1 MSMYNIGVHLPYMM
15 ERLFQSEHEGNPLV
29 FDETV
34 DQILLMLNNKKANND
49 IERYRKDRDSKIES
63 ITSESMK
70 LQNDAVEL
78 PDWEQRVDALVQCSG
93 ERENGFTA
101 SYRVYMTLV
110 RKYLTVL
117 IRDSSGGGN

>member
-34 DQILLMLNNKKANND
+34 DQILLMLNNKTAFDD
-49 IERYRKDRDSKIES
+49 IKKYRKERDSKVES
-63 ITSESMK
+63 VTGEAKKM
-70 LQNDAVEL
+70 QMDAMEL
-78 PDWEQRVDALVQCSG
+78 PVWEQRVDALVQCSQD
-93 ERENGFTA
+93 RENGFTA

-117 IRDSSGGGN
+117 LRDSSGE